1 MQLKKTFAQ
10 DLLASVVVFLVA
22 LPLCMGIAI
31 ASGAPPAAGLLT
43 GIVGG
48 LIVGAL
54 SGCQLQVSGPAAG
67 LAVIV
72 YDLIQKHGFEML
84 GPIIVLAG
92 VLQLVAGLLR
102 VGQLFRAIAPA
113 VVYGML
119 AGIGILI
126 FAAQFHVMLDDAP
139 RGSGVA
145 NILAIPQAI
154 WKGVFPLDGTV
165 HHLAALAG
173 VITIVV
179 LLGWNRFAPA
189 RVKWIPGAL
198 VGVVVATAAAQI
210 AGMPIKYVDL
220 PGLAGAI
227 HPPGAAQLGAML
239 DWRLILAAITV
250 AFVASAETL
259 LSATAVDQMHD
270 GPRTNYDRELFAQ
283 GVGNSIAGLLGG
295 LPMTGVIV
303 RSATNVAAGAKTR
316 LSAILHGAWLLIL
329 VALAPGVLRL
339 VPTAALAAVLVY
351 TGYKLVNPANIRRL
365 MSFGPAP
372 VAIYAVTVIMIV
384 ATDLLTGIVTGLVLS
399 LANVVYALSHMSIKV
414 KRDEVIRRVDLHL
427 HGAATFI
434 RLPKL
439 VDTLEALPQDME
451 VHVHIRD
458 LGYIDDACMAAIS
471 NWEKKRNERDA
482 RTIVEWDELMSKY
495 RQRNPLGSPKVLDRR
510 EPVGAGAGH

>member
-1 MQLKKTFAQ
+1 MQPNKAFAQ

-22 LPLCMGIAI
+22 LPLCMGIAL
-31 ASGAPPAAGLLT
+31 ASGVPPSAGLLT

-54 SGCQLQVSGPAAG
+54 AGCQLQVSGPAAG

-72 YDLIQKHGFEML
+72 YDLVQTHGIEML
-84 GPIIVLAG
+84 GPIVVLAG
-92 VLQLVAGLLR
+92 ILQLAAGLLR

-113 VVYGML
+113 VIYGML

-139 RGSGVA
+139 RGSGIA

-165 HHLAALAG
+165 HHLAALTG
-173 VITIVV
+173 VITILV
-179 LLGWNRFAPA
+179 LLAWNKFAPA
-189 RVKWIPGAL
+189 RIKWVPGAL
-198 VGVVVATAAAQI
+198 VGVVAATAAAQL
-210 AGMPIKYVDL
+210 AGMPINYVDL
-220 PGLAGAI
+220 PGLMDAI
-227 HPPGAAQLGAML
+227 RLPGAAQLGAML
-239 DWRLILAAITV
+239 DWHLLMAAITV

-270 GPRTNYDRELFAQ
+270 GPRTNYDRELLAQ
-283 GVGNSIAGLLGG
+283 GVGNTISGLLGG

-316 LSAILHGAWLLIL
+316 LSAILHGAWLLVL

-365 MSFGPAP
+365 RSFGPAP
-372 VAIYAVTVIMIV
+372 LAIYTITVIMIV
-384 ATDLLTGIVTGLVLS
+384 ATDLLTGILTGLALS
-399 LANVVYALSHMSIKV
+399 LANVVYALSHISIKV
-414 KRDEVIRRVDLHL
+414 KRDETMRRIDLHL

-434 RLPKL
+434 RLPEL
-439 VDTLEALPQDME
+439 VDALEALPHDME

-471 NWEKKRNERDA
+471 SWEKKRNERDA
-482 RTIVEWDELMSKY
+482 RTIVEWEELMSKY
-495 RQRNPLGSPKVLDRR
+495 RQRNPLGSMTRPDRR
-510 EPVGAGAGH
+510 EPVGAGAGR